1 MTAPAPAPAASLPS
15 KLAANTSIS
24 IGRSQA
30 GAKQAPEKAETS
42 SPSSAAVS
50 SKLSKL
56 SKLSGTS
63 VSLSSSPAASSS
75 PAQPAPAKVN
85 LPKGSRLTMLKSA
98 PSQAP
103 QEKPTPESAVSK
115 DRANILNSS
124 GISFAKVGS
133 GNSVPADKPKHD
145 ALKTA
150 TPSPAPSSKTTVPP
164 KSLSSLKGISLSKPA
179 GEGLGGLKG
188 ISLSKAGVEN
198 SSQRPEANITSKE
211 SVSKSIVAS
220 SNSNK
225 LSLVS
230 KKNDSSIAQ
239 VKDPENPAPAS
250 VQPQA
255 KTRMRGP
262 ASARR
267 KAIESPKASPPA
279 VSKSYD
285 ASSDAEVD
293 KLLEDEAADSS
304 LSLTYEKDEAD
315 GGNHSVSI
323 SVGEDF
329 LKDINLDNT
338 EIPWDKSDG
347 AGGGDMEF
355 ESLLS
360 KVSNELKSLS
370 ETRTQVG
377 IFFSFSYTSSKL
389 LPFRIKRRQ
398 DVCWPMKNFYCD
410 D

>member
-30 GAKQAPEKAETS
+30 GAKQPPEKAETP

-63 VSLSSSPAASSS
+63 VSLSSSPAAAAS

-98 PSQAP
+98 PSPAP

-145 ALKTA
+145 ASKTE
-150 TPSPAPSSKTTVPP
+150 TPSPVPRSKPSVPP

-198 SSQRPEANITSKE
+198 SPQRPEANVISKE
-211 SVSKSIVAS
+211 SISKSIVAS
-220 SNSNK
+220 SNK

-230 KKNDSSIAQ
+230 KKDDSSISQ
-239 VKDPENPAPAS
+239 VKDPEKPPPAS

-267 KAIESPKASPPA
+267 KAIEAPKASPPV
-279 VSKSYD
+279 VSKSSD

-293 KLLEDEAADSS
+293 KLLEDEDRGETGAADSS
-304 LSLTYEKDEAD
+304 LSLTYEKDGAD
-315 GGNHSVSI
+315 DGNHSVSI

-338 EIPWDKSDG
+338 EIPWDKADG

-377 IFFSFSYTSSKL
+377 TSFCFSYTSKL
-389 LPFRIKRRQ
+389 LNLGSREGKTFAGR
-398 DVCWPMKNFYCD
+398 
-410 D
+410 

>member
-1 MTAPAPAPAASLPS
+1 M
-15 KLAANTSIS
+15 
-24 IGRSQA
+24 
-30 GAKQAPEKAETS
+30 
-42 SPSSAAVS
+42 
-50 SKLSKL
+50 
-56 SKLSGTS
+56 
-63 VSLSSSPAASSS
+63 
-75 PAQPAPAKVN
+75 
-85 LPKGSRLTMLKSA
+85 GS
-98 PSQAP
+98 
-103 QEKPTPESAVSK
+103 
-115 DRANILNSS
+115 
-124 GISFAKVGS
+124 
-133 GNSVPADKPKHD
+133 
-145 ALKTA
+145 
-150 TPSPAPSSKTTVPP
+150 
-164 KSLSSLKGISLSKPA
+164 
-179 GEGLGGLKG
+179 
-188 ISLSKAGVEN
+188 
-198 SSQRPEANITSKE
+198 
-211 SVSKSIVAS
+211 
-220 SNSNK
+220 SNK

-230 KKNDSSIAQ
+230 KKDDSPISQ
-239 VKDPENPAPAS
+239 VKDPEKPPQAS
-250 VQPQA
+250 VQQQA

-267 KAIESPKASPPA
+267 KAIEYPKASPPA
-279 VSKSYD
+279 VSKSSD

-293 KLLEDEAADSS
+293 KLLEDEAVDSS

-398 DVCWPMKNFYCD
+398 DCWPMKNYCSD
-410 D
+410 GIKMLAWIIGNDLSIYLMDNY